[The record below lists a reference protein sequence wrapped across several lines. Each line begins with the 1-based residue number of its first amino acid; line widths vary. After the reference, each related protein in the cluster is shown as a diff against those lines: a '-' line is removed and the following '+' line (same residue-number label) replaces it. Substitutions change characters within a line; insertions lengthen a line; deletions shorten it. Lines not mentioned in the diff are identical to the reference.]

1 MAKILDCLT
10 VQKEMLLIE
19 ANIIAS
25 IYANPNL
32 LIDNDNITKDMF
44 KNEKW
49 KCFFII
55 AKTIISQESKALDEN
70 TVETY
75 LSLEGK
81 VNKTLKGYYEKYGG
95 YTSVEF
101 SSEIVDTDSFDL
113 WVNKLKLYSSL
124 YDYISTCTFYENDIE
139 NIISKL
145 NANELYDYISAK
157 VNNVFINT
165 DNSICKPKEILD
177 GIDSMIEKAN
187 KGLNMGLPIKSEIL
201 NAEVKGLVLGQIYGI
216 MANSGVGKTTI
227 VIETILSSIWE
238 HDESC
243 VMILNEQ
250 DLEKMQQQLLTWVIN
265 NVINPHKKFASS
277 RWLEGCFTEE
287 ELNLINK
294 AKEIL
299 KEKKKNGKIII
310 QELQTYTC
318 KAVVRI
324 IKKYAGLG
332 VKYFILDTFKVS
344 GDATG
349 EQWQSLVADSVTLYN
364 LIKPS
369 NLNVNLVLTAQ
380 LEKGRASV
388 SRYLNESNI
397 GVGKNIKD
405 VMSVILMVRHVYND
419 EYINERFALKVEK
432 PLVGTT
438 ATQECILNKNKNYQI
453 IFIDK
458 NRNGVSNKF
467 QIVAEQNLG
476 WLTYKEVGIT
486 NISFGT

>member
-1 MAKILDCLT
+1 MANILDTLT
-10 VQKEMLLIE
+10 VKREMLLIE

-25 IYANPNL
+25 IYANPSL
-32 LIDNDNITKDMF
+32 LIDNDELNKDMF

-55 AKTIISQESKALDEN
+55 AEQIIKQGGKALDEN
-70 TVETY
+70 TVETF
-75 LSLEGK
+75 LALPSK
-81 VNKTLKGYYEKYGG
+81 VNETLKIVYDKNGG
-95 YTSVEF
+95 YSSVDF
-101 SSEIVDTDSFDL
+101 TSEIVDTNSFDL
-113 WVNKLKLYSSL
+113 WVNNLKLYSSL
-124 YDYISTCTFYENDIE
+124 YDYISTCTFYEDDIK
-139 NIISKL
+139 NVISKL

-165 DNSICKPKEILD
+165 DNSICKPREISD
-177 GIDSMIEKAN
+177 GIRDMVEKAN
-187 KGLNMGLPIKSEIL
+187 KGLNMGLPIKSDII
-201 NAEVKGLVLGQIYGI
+201 NSEVKGLVLGQIYGI

-227 VIETILSSIWE
+227 VIETIISSLWE

-250 DLEKMQQQLLTWVIN
+250 DLEKMQQQLLTWIIN
-265 NVINPHKKFASS
+265 NVIKPNRKFSSS
-277 RWLEGCFTEE
+277 RWIEGHFTDVELELIEKAIDILEE
-287 ELNLINK
+287 R
-294 AKEIL
+294 
-299 KEKKKNGKIII
+299 KKNGKIII

-380 LEKGRASV
+380 LEKGKASI

-419 EYINERFALKVEK
+419 EYPDGRFALKVEM
-432 PLVGTT
+432 PIEGTK
-438 ATQECILNKNKNYQI
+438 ATQEVVLSNKKNYQVV
-453 IFIDK
+453 FIDK
-458 NRNGVSNKF
+458 NRNGTSNKF
-467 QIVAEQNLG
+467 QVVVEQDLG

-486 NISFGT
+486 NINFGT